1 MYSTESYSQY
11 PMINE
16 MEKNGKEE
24 YMCVYNWVSLVYCR
38 DWHYTAL
45 INQLYFHKKEEMWIL
60 PYLLKNSNN

>member
-24 YMCVYNWVSLVYCR
+24 YMCVYN
-38 DWHYTAL
+38 
-45 INQLYFHKKEEMWIL
+45 
-60 PYLLKNSNN
+60 